1 MQLAE
6 KEFIRF
12 MRAFD
17 AHPFEI
23 TLNGNRYLIGQGA
36 PEFEVTLSRI
46 PGVKELMTG
55 TSLALG
61 EAYMDGSLEIKGDL
75 YAALDLF
82 MGQMG
87 KFHTDHKKLKHLIFP
102 SASKQNQKNEVSYHY
117 DIGNDFYRL
126 WLDETMS
133 YSCAYFKTEH
143 DSLYEAQCNKAERIL
158 EKLHLSEGMSL
169 CDIGCGW
176 GFLLILAAKK
186 YHVHGVGIT
195 LSTEQAENF
204 RERIKTEHLEDLL
217 EVKLMDYRDL
227 PGTGMT
233 FDRVVSI
240 GMLEHVGRGNY
251 EEYMNCMKS
260 LLKPGGLFLL
270 HFISA
275 LKEYPGDAWIK
286 KYIFP
291 GGVIPSLREILH
303 IAGDVR
309 FYTLDVESLRRHYC
323 RTLLLWNR
331 NFQAHRGKVIE
342 LFDERFARMWEL
354 YLCSCA
360 ATFHN
365 GIIDL
370 HQILFSNDVN
380 NDLPMT
386 RWY

>member
-6 KEFIRF
+6 KKFIRF

-23 TLNGNRYLIGQGA
+23 ALNGNRYLIGQGE
-36 PEFEVTLSRI
+36 PEFKVTLSRI
-46 PGVKELMTG
+46 LSVKELMTG

-61 EAYMDGSLEIKGDL
+61 EAYMGRSLEIKGD
-75 YAALDLF
+75 
-82 MGQMG
+82 
-87 KFHTDHKKLKHLIFP
+87 
-102 SASKQNQKNEVSYHY
+102 
-117 DIGNDFYRL
+117 
-126 WLDETMS
+126 
-133 YSCAYFKTEH
+133 
-143 DSLYEAQCNKAERIL
+143 LYEAQCNKAERIL
-158 EKLHLSEGMSL
+158 EKLHLSVGMSL

-176 GFLLILAAKK
+176 GFLLILAAKQ

-270 HFISA
+270 HFIS
-275 LKEYPGDAWIK
+275 
-286 KYIFP
+286 
-291 GGVIPSLREILH
+291 
-303 IAGDVR
+303 
-309 FYTLDVESLRRHYC
+309 
-323 RTLLLWNR
+323 
-331 NFQAHRGKVIE
+331 
-342 LFDERFARMWEL
+342 
-354 YLCSCA
+354 
-360 ATFHN
+360 
-365 GIIDL
+365 
-370 HQILFSNDVN
+370 
-380 NDLPMT
+380 
-386 RWY
+386 